1 MKIGCVKELKKH
13 EYRVGLIPNHVM
25 GYVANGHEVYI
36 EQGAGVESGFEDH
49 EYAAAGAIVCEHP
62 KTVWENV
69 DMMVKVKEPLLS
81 EYQYLRENLIIYTYL
96 HLAADRRLTLEMLK
110 RKVIGVAYETIT
122 DDNNQL
128 PLLKP
133 MSEVAGRLSIQEG
146 AKYLERH
153 YGGSGVLLAGVPGV
167 ARGKIVILGGGVVG
181 TNAAK
186 MAIGIGADVVIIDRG
201 LKRLQELDQMF
212 GNGVQTLYSTEATI
226 AEQLKTADLVI
237 GAVLVRGGST
247 PKIIKR
253 SMLKEMKPGSVII
266 DVAIDQGGCAETSE
280 MRYHDDPIF
289 KVDGIVH
296 YCVGNMPGAT
306 PRTSTQ
312 ALTNAT
318 YEMGLLIANEG
329 IEKAARNVHL
339 ARGINTYQG
348 HVVYESVAQAHDLEY
363 VELASILSYND

>member
-1 MKIGCVKELKKH
+1 MKIGCVKEIKKH
-13 EYRVGLIPNHVM
+13 EYRVGLTPTHVM
-25 GYVANGHEVYI
+25 GYVANHHEVYI
-36 EQGAGVESGFEDH
+36 EKGAGLESGYFDH
-49 EYAAAGAIVCEHP
+49 EYEAAGAILCDDAAS
-62 KTVWENV
+62 VWNQI
-69 DMMVKVKEPLLS
+69 DMMIKVKEPLES

-96 HLAADRRLTLEMLK
+96 HLAANRSLTLEMLK
-110 RKVIGVAYETIT
+110 RKVVGVAYETIT

-146 AKYLERH
+146 AKYLEKH

-186 MAIGIGADVVIIDRG
+186 QAIGIGADVVIIDRG
-201 LKRLQELDQMF
+201 LKRLQELDQLF

-237 GAVLVRGGST
+237 GAVLIRGGSA
-247 PKIIKR
+247 PKLIKR
-253 SMLKEMKPGSVII
+253 SMLKEMKPGSVIV
-266 DVAIDQGGCAETSE
+266 DVAIDQGGCAETSQ

-318 YEMGLLIANEG
+318 YEMGLRMANEG
-329 IEKAARNVHL
+329 IEKAARNIHL

-348 HVVYESVAQAHDLEY
+348 QVVYESVAKAHDLDY
-363 VELASILSYND
+363 VELSTLLKHND